1 MSTNRRQFIGFTV
14 ASAALFA
21 GAMRPV
27 PAMGNTASAADAS
40 WSVGLHTHSYH
51 ELNLRRLLPRLGELE
66 LGPVELSDSHVSPF
80 ASDMDV
86 ARARQGFDQFGV
98 EPVGMFTGQ
107 FGNGEAADRRIF
119 EVAAALGL
127 RYVSSYPKEAQLPK
141 LLELAEANHVR
152 LAILNGE
159 VYGLPETV
167 QGLLDRHPGL
177 ATVVDVGHYARTGV
191 APDAVAAEFLQQG
204 RLVAVHAKDMTTT
217 AGPESADPY
226 TVLGTGVIDWPAI
239 VAALRAGAYR
249 GYLLLQYTGDF
260 WNYVE
265 REPKIARS
273 LEFLR
278 TISS

>member
-1 MSTNRRQFIGFTV
+1 LNTNRRQFIGFTA

-21 GAMRPV
+21 GAIRPA
-27 PAMGNTASAADAS
+27 PAMGNAASAAGAL
-40 WSVGLHTHSYH
+40 WRVGLHTHSYH
-51 ELNLRRLLPRLGELE
+51 ELNLRRLLPRLGELQ

-86 ARARQGFDQFGV
+86 SMATQGFDQFGV

-107 FGNGEAADRRIF
+107 FGHGEAADRRIF
-119 EVAAALGL
+119 EVAAGLGL
-127 RYVSSYPKEAQLPK
+127 RYISSFPDEQQLPS
-141 LLELAEANHVR
+141 LLELAQTHRVR

-159 VYGLPETV
+159 VYSRPEVV
-167 QGLLDRHPGL
+167 QGLLDRHAGL
-177 ATVVDVGHYARTGV
+177 TTVVDVGHYARAGV
-191 APDAVAAEFLQQG
+191 APDEVAARFLRQG

-239 VAALRAGAYR
+239 VAALRAGDYR

-260 WNYVE
+260 WNYLE
-265 REPKIARS
+265 REPKIAKS
-273 LEFLR
+273 LELLR
-278 TISS
+278 SISD